1 MGTFSSE
8 VSKSWEWFQ
17 LSQKVYFFSH
27 NLYCYLS
34 SEGIWLF
41 VTINVWLNACRSAL
55 MFVSML
61 AVLFTDEL
69 ELWAECSMWC
79 SPRLLISV
87 RLCSAF
93 SPFVPWVPKG
103 VTYRSFAGG
112 CYKWKFSAHSISFV
126 SWEKWCV
133 CQEYSGEEVSIERPL
148 LPPHTWDFPWT
159 EFILVI
165 FAVSAEW
172 WWPGASVILNSR
184 DSNSQDVPHIN
195 PAHRLT
201 KEHFQCF
208 QIVWHKENLLVYCIV
223 ETDPGAA
230 IFRNMFIH

>member
-61 AVLFTDEL
+61 VILFTDEL

-148 LPPHTWDFPWT
+148 LPPHMRFSMDW
-159 EFILVI
+159 
-165 FAVSAEW
+165 
-172 WWPGASVILNSR
+172 
-184 DSNSQDVPHIN
+184 
-195 PAHRLT
+195 
-201 KEHFQCF
+201 
-208 QIVWHKENLLVYCIV
+208 VYLGHLCCLSWMMIAWGIC
-223 ETDPGAA
+223 DP
-230 IFRNMFIH
+230 